1 MRNEIGQMKTLV
13 AGVLRSVLAASPE
26 NNGTFRLVVTTSI
39 GDTSKP
45 VLIVGNAHR
54 RFEDAHG
61 IAVLNPDQRLL
72 DEIRPGVGY
81 NHGILKEIVSG
92 RCDAMVDV
100 WLVGDNV
107 RQGCTY
113 RARQKRPASF
123 MVR

>member
-1 MRNEIGQMKTLV
+1 MRNEIEQMETL
-13 AGVLRSVLAASPE
+13 AADVLRSVLAASPE

-39 GDTSKP
+39 GDTPKP

-54 RFEDAHG
+54 HFEDAHG

-92 RCDAMVDV
+92 RCDAMVEV
-100 WLVGDNV
+100 WLAGDHIQ
-107 RQGCTY
+107 RGCTY
-113 RARQKRPASF
+113 RARQKRPVSF
-123 MVR
+123 VVR